1 VPPALRAFPWYLAGT
16 GSWFASS
23 GMQTIVFPWLVTVVL
38 HEPAARVGI
47 AQMSLMAPAIFLML
61 LGGAVADRADCRRLL
76 VRGHLVAAVPPV
88 LLGAAIAGGW
98 LAYGGLI
105 AYALAVG
112 AAGAFVMPA
121 RDAMLTRV
129 AGSGLGRAVAVM
141 TATQFAA
148 QLVGIALG
156 GSAGAIGAP
165 ALLFLQAAVL
175 GFGSLAA
182 LRLPAA
188 PPMAGASER
197 SRLAA
202 MRDGLRAAAESPIL
216 APVLIAN
223 LAVGVLY
230 VGAFLVILPL
240 IVRDVYGGSSGQLSL
255 VSLGFWGG
263 TIGSTLV
270 QIRLGALRRPGRAI
284 VVALFLGAAVLA
296 AMAWPGPFPA
306 FVALCLVW
314 GLGAGVVMTQART
327 LVQAAA
333 AETHRARILALFQLG
348 LMGGAPVGAV
358 LIGYLAALA
367 GPRGAAVYPAACML
381 LVLAGLLLRSRLWQQ
396 GEARE
401 AGQRIS

>member
-1 VPPALRAFPWYLAGT
+1 MPAAGRAFPWYLAGT

-47 AQMSLMAPAIFLML
+47 AQMSLMAPSIFLML
-61 LGGAVADRADCRRLL
+61 LGGTVADRADCRRLL
-76 VRGHLVAAVPPV
+76 VRGHLVAAVPPL
-88 LLGAAIAGGW
+88 LLGAAIAGGG

-105 AYALAVG
+105 VYALAVG
-112 AAGAFVMPA
+112 TAGAFVMPA

-129 AGSGLGRAVAVM
+129 AEGGLGRAVAVM

-165 ALLFLQAAVL
+165 ALLLLQAAVL
-175 GFGSLAA
+175 AFGGIAA

-188 PPMAGASER
+188 PPLAGAAAR
-197 SRLAA
+197 SRLGA
-202 MRDGLRAAAESPIL
+202 MRDGLRAAADSPIL
-216 APVLIAN
+216 VPVLIAN
-223 LAVGVLY
+223 LAVGLLY

-240 IVRDVYGGSSGQLSL
+240 IVRDVYGGGSGQLSL

-284 VVALFLGAAVLA
+284 VLALFLGAGVLA

-327 LVQAAA
+327 LVQWAAP
-333 AETHRARILALFQLG
+333 ETHRARILSLFQLG
-348 LMGGAPVGAV
+348 LMGGAPVGAL
-358 LIGYLAALA
+358 LIGYLAAFT
-367 GPRGAAVYPAACML
+367 GPRDAVVYPAACML

-396 GEARE
+396 GEAR
-401 AGQRIS
+401 

>member
-1 VPPALRAFPWYLAGT
+1 VPPAARAFPWYLAGVS
-16 GSWFASS
+16 SWFASS

-38 HEPAARVGI
+38 HESAARVGI
-47 AQMSLMAPAIFLML
+47 AQMSLMAPSIFLML

-76 VRGHLVAAVPPV
+76 VRGHLVAALPPIV
-88 LLGAAIAGGW
+88 LGVVIARGG
-98 LAYGGLI
+98 LTYGGLI

-112 AAGAFVMPA
+112 TVGAFVMPA

-129 AGSGLGRAVAVM
+129 AAGGLGRAVAVM
-141 TATQFAA
+141 TAIQFAA
-148 QLVGIALG
+148 QLVGIAVG

-165 ALLFLQAAVL
+165 ALLLLQAAVL
-175 GFGSLAA
+175 AFGGIAA

-188 PPMAGASER
+188 PPAAGAAAQ
-197 SRLAA
+197 SRLRA
-202 MRDGLRAAAESPIL
+202 MRDGLRAAVESPIL
-216 APVLIAN
+216 VPVLIAN

-240 IVRDVYGGSSGQLSL
+240 IVRDVYGGDSAQLAL

-263 TIGSTLV
+263 TIGSTLI

-284 VVALFLGAAVLA
+284 VVALLLGAGVLA
-296 AMAWPGPFPA
+296 AMAWPSPFPV

-333 AETHRARILALFQLG
+333 PETHRARILSLFQLG

-358 LIGYLAALA
+358 LIGYLAAVT
-367 GPRGAAVYPAACML
+367 GPRASAVYPAACML

-396 GEARE
+396 GEAR
-401 AGQRIS
+401 

>member
-1 VPPALRAFPWYLAGT
+1 VPPAARAFPWYLAGT

-47 AQMSLMAPAIFLML
+47 AQMSLMAPSIFLML

-76 VRGHLVAAVPPV
+76 VRGHLVAAVPPL
-88 LLGAAIAGGW
+88 LLGAAIAGGGP
-98 LAYGGLI
+98 AYGGLI

-129 AGSGLGRAVAVM
+129 AVGGLGRAVAVM

-148 QLVGIALG
+148 QLVGIAVG
-156 GSAGAIGAP
+156 GSAGTIGAH
-165 ALLFLQAAVL
+165 AILFLQAAVL
-175 GFGSLAA
+175 AFGGIAA

-188 PPMAGASER
+188 PPMADAAAL
-197 SRLAA
+197 SRLGA

-216 APVLIAN
+216 VPVLIAN

-240 IVRDVYGGSSGQLSL
+240 IVRDVYGGGSAQLSL

-284 VVALFLGAAVLA
+284 VIALFLGAGVLA

-306 FVALCLVW
+306 FVALCLIW

-333 AETHRARILALFQLG
+333 AETHRARILSLFQLG
-348 LMGGAPVGAV
+348 LMGGAPVGAL
-358 LIGYLAALA
+358 LIGYLAALT
-367 GPRGAAVYPAACML
+367 GPRAAAVYPAACML
-381 LVLAGLLLRSRLWQQ
+381 LVLAGLLLRSRLWRQ
-396 GEARE
+396 GA
-401 AGQRIS
+401 A

>member
-1 VPPALRAFPWYLAGT
+1 VPPAARAFPWYLAGVS
-16 GSWFASS
+16 SWFAGS

-47 AQMSLMAPAIFLML
+47 AQMSLMAPSIFLML

-76 VRGHLVAAVPPV
+76 VRGHLLAAVPPL
-88 LLGAAIAGGW
+88 LLGVAIARGG

-112 AAGAFVMPA
+112 TAGAFVMPA

-129 AGSGLGRAVAVM
+129 AAGGLGRAVAVM
-141 TATQFAA
+141 TAIQFTA
-148 QLVGIALG
+148 QLVGIAVG
-156 GSAGAIGAP
+156 GAAGVIGAP
-165 ALLFLQAAVL
+165 ALLLLQAAVL
-175 GFGSLAA
+175 AFGGIAA

-188 PPMAGASER
+188 PPMAGAEAR
-197 SRLAA
+197 SRLDA
-202 MRDGLRAAAESPIL
+202 MRDGLRAAAQSPIL
-216 APVLIAN
+216 VPVLIAN

-240 IVRDVYGGSSGQLSL
+240 IVRDVYAGGSAQLSL

-284 VVALFLGAAVLA
+284 VIFLVLGAAVLA
-296 AMAWPGPFPA
+296 AMAWPIPFPA
-306 FVALCLVW
+306 FVTLCLVW

-333 AETHRARILALFQLG
+333 PETHRARILSLFQLG
-348 LMGGAPVGAV
+348 LMGGAPVGAL
-358 LIGYLAALA
+358 LIGYLAALT
-367 GPRGAAVYPAACML
+367 GPRGAAVYPAAGMA
-381 LVLAGLLLRSRLWQQ
+381 LVLVGLLLRSRLWQQ
-396 GEARE
+396 GQPR
-401 AGQRIS
+401 